1 MVNKKMVATQASIFL
16 FFFARAN
23 GSRPK
28 FYLIYFTFGLCGWQL
43 EDERL
48 DAFRTSK
55 ARCFLLGHNADSCWG
70 CGFRGKGKN
79 LPVAFDAFADCLV
92 IFRVVDDRDESL
104 LNNAGLH
111 LFQMLVGVREM
122 NEEHLEFV
130 SFGVGLG
137 AFIYLGDDVVIKNV
151 VEYLLDLLGGAGS
164 ASVADE

>member
-1 MVNKKMVATQASIFL
+1 MVATQASIFL

-28 FYLIYFTFGLCGWQL
+28 FYLIYFSFGLCGWQL

-48 DAFRTSK
+48 DSFRTRK

-137 AFIYLGDDVVIKNV
+137 AFIYLGDDVIIKNV
-151 VEYLLDLLGGAGS
+151 VEDLLDLLGGAGS